1 MSKDRLKTSTM
12 RRQPQQ
18 IRSLER
24 VHRILDVAEQLFIE
38 LGYEQT
44 TTRAIASRA
53 AVPVGSLYQFF
64 PDKAAIV
71 QALANRYFEQEYQM
85 FMQLH
90 EEVAEAEISIYVER
104 MIDGFEQFIVEHPGY
119 RAVLRQLL
127 DLITVAD
134 ANVMNEYDQLM
145 LIGLADFLSQRN
157 PKLDPIQCKLMATT
171 VFKATNELLWL
182 AFTYDEQQKS
192 ALMTEIKTLITA
204 YLKNYQ
210 I

>member
-1 MSKDRLKTSTM
+1 MSKDRLETSTM
-12 RRQPQQ
+12 RRQPKQT
-18 IRSLER
+18 RSFKR
-24 VHRILDVAEQLFIE
+24 VHHILDVAEQLFIE

-85 FMQLH
+85 FVQVH
-90 EEVAEAEISIYVER
+90 EQVAEAEISIYVER
-104 MIDGFEQFIVEHPGY
+104 MIDGFEQFIIERPGY
-119 RAVLRQLL
+119 QAVLRQLL
-127 DLITVAD
+127 DLLTVAD
-134 ANVMNEYDQLM
+134 ANVNNEYDQLM
-145 LIGLADFLSQRN
+145 LIGLADFFSQRN
-157 PKLDPIQCKLMATT
+157 PKLDANQCKLMATT

-182 AFTYDEQQKS
+182 AFTYDEPQKS
-192 ALMTEIKTLITA
+192 ALITEIKTLITA